1 MSTQS
6 TRGYV
11 HLCGDKK
18 ASQYLSVQSTMKA
31 IQLHDYGFDQLR
43 YEEVPTPVTGPG
55 HVLVR
60 IAAASISPVDAG
72 KAAGALRHL
81 PTQFPWIPGGD
92 FAGTVAAVGAGV
104 SELVVGTEVYGT
116 GPAAGN
122 SPAYGGAYAQY
133 IVVPA
138 NTVAEKPKKL
148 SFIEAAAVPISALTA
163 WQALF
168 RIGQLQA
175 GQSVLIHGGAGGVG
189 AYAIQLAHLHGAKVI
204 TTASS
209 QDLEFVRA
217 LGADEVLD
225 YQAATPFEALVREVD
240 VVLDTVGGE
249 VQQRSYGVLKA
260 GGHLIAL
267 NHPPAP
273 EEAAKYGVNATMFDL
288 QPSAENLTYFATL
301 LDAGTLKVDVA
312 RTYPLEQAAQALV
325 ASTQHGPAA
334 TAPKIHGKI
343 VLVVAQEQ

>member
-1 MSTQS
+1 
-6 TRGYV
+6 
-11 HLCGDKK
+11 
-18 ASQYLSVQSTMKA
+18 MKA
-31 IQLHDYGFDQLR
+31 IQLHDYGFEHLR
-43 YEEVPTPVTGPG
+43 YEEVPTPQAGPG
-55 HVLVR
+55 EVLVR

-72 KAAGALRHL
+72 KAAGALRRL
-81 PTQFPWIPGGD
+81 PIQLPWIPGGD

-104 SELVVGTEVYGT
+104 KGLVVGTEVYGT

-122 SPAYGGAYAQY
+122 LPAYGGAFAQY
-133 IVVPA
+133 IAVPA
-138 NTVAEKPKKL
+138 STVAEKPESL
-148 SFIEAAAVPISALTA
+148 SFVEAAAVPISALTA

-189 AYAIQLAHLHGAKVI
+189 AYAIQLAHLHGVKV
-204 TTASS
+204 TATAGA

-225 YQAATPFEALVREVD
+225 YQSATPFEALVRNMD

-249 VQQRSYGVLKA
+249 VQQRSYAVLKA

-267 NHPPAP
+267 NYPPAP
-273 EEAAKYGVNATMFDL
+273 EEAAKYGVNAVMFDL
-288 QPSAENLTYFATL
+288 QASAENLAYFATL

-312 RTYPLEQAAQALV
+312 RTYPLEQAAQALA

-334 TAPKIHGKI
+334 TGPKTHGKI
-343 VLVVAQEQ
+343 VLKVTN